1 MRFRK
6 NHKGDWVVCEGNL
19 RLGVIKKVH
28 GQFRVT
34 RVTAEDLVFD
44 IEPSCGPRL
53 FDRRQ
58 DAADWIRQD
67 VLERLDHQKLR
78 RYGMRID

>member
-1 MRFRK
+1 M
-6 NHKGDWVVCEGNL
+6 CEGNL

-28 GQFRVT
+28 GQFRVV
-34 RVTAEDLVFD
+34 RVTAENLVFD
-44 IEPSCGPRL
+44 IEPSCGPCL

-67 VLERLDHQKLR
+67 ILERLDHAKLR
-78 RYGMRID
+78 RYGVSVKS